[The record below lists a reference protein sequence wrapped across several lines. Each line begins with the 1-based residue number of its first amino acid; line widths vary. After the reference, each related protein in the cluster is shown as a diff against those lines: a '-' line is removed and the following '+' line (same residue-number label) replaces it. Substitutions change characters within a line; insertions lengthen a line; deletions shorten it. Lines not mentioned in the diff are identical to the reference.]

1 MILGGVKYEQ
11 YICPSKAV
19 SYFYFQDCEWNAICA
34 FERAV
39 LSALC
44 MHCARLA
51 LESGGT
57 DNGAPG
63 FRAHYAPDG
72 VGCFVIDLDD
82 NNIEVVYRP

>member
-1 MILGGVKYEQ
+1 M
-11 YICPSKAV
+11 
-19 SYFYFQDCEWNAICA
+19 
-34 FERAV
+34 